1 MDQRLDWCYNAIITV
16 MDSKIGVVT
25 VRLLITTLVT
35 KIFVFVKTRCHTGL
49 PLKGLQRVVTC
60 YN

>member
-1 MDQRLDWCYNAIITV
+1 MDQRLDWCYNAVITV

-25 VRLLITTLVT
+25 VRLLITTPVT
-35 KIFVFVKTRCHTGL
+35 KIFVFVKTCCHTGL